1 MVFLKALNNLMI
13 EITHTPLR
21 FPSFPLCLGMG
32 MLGTTATLS
41 GIMGVT
47 LTMAIGGADMPG
59 KSPLTLSLSLW
70 YYWYLT
76 TAVF

>member
-1 MVFLKALNNLMI
+1 MI

-59 KSPLTLSLSLW
+59 NISPHSLSFSLVLLVPNNGSFLTLNIQK
-70 YYWYLT
+70 
-76 TAVF
+76 